1 MPISEAHVG
10 RSYPPGDKYE
20 VSVAKITEFA
30 DALSDPDPAYR
41 GTDPMAP
48 PTFVAAIAAAAWTG
62 MFEDPELGLA
72 LRRIVHVDQRF
83 DYSRP
88 LRAGDVVTAQLT
100 LEKVRVRGS
109 VDIVGCAVSVETI
122 TGEAVCTARSTF
134 YHSHE
139 SEDVHE

>member
-10 RSYPPGDKYE
+10 RSYPPGDQYE

-30 DALSDPDPAYR
+30 EALSDPDPAYR
-41 GTDPMAP
+41 GSDPIAP

-62 MFEDPELGLA
+62 MFDDPELGLA

-83 DYSRP
+83 DYTRA
-88 LRAGDVVTAQLT
+88 LRAGDLVTAQLT
-100 LEKVRVRGS
+100 IDKVRVRGS
-109 VDIVGCAVSVETI
+109 VDIVGCAVSVATVA
-122 TGEAVCTARSTF
+122 GEPLCTARSTF

-139 SEDVHE
+139 TEDAS